1 MRNIRSAC
9 LYAAHNIARWRHDW
23 RIIVFAAVIAIFSY
37 YDMHDL
43 GRLAGRYGATVS
55 IWAVTTCFTPGYMV
69 EMYVLMLGLI
79 FSNAPFYRSSSQF
92 EIVRSGRL
100 AWILG
105 QIIYIMAASLIAV
118 LFVWVTSWAAMLPN
132 LSFSAD
138 WGQVERTLAVGA
150 SLPAD
155 FILHVYFPSAVIEF
169 SPIAVAGYSL
179 LLAWLVGVF
188 VGTMFMFFNKL
199 IGKTASLSVFGFLM
213 FMRFTSMSSGIL
225 TFGMYVSYFSPLN
238 FCNIFASSFFSGN
251 PLLPSMGYCIAVP
264 AVLSVLFCVL
274 SVILFCRQDLNNG
287 EDEGL

>member
-9 LYAAHNIARWRHDW
+9 LYAAYSIARWRHDW
-23 RIIVFAAVIAIFSY
+23 RIILFAAVILVFSY

-55 IWAVTTCFTPGYMV
+55 VWAVTAYFTPGYMID
-69 EMYVLMLGLI
+69 MYVLMLGLI
-79 FSNAPFYRSSSQF
+79 FSNAPFYRNSSQF
-92 EIVRSGRL
+92 EIIRSGRL

-118 LFVWVTSWAAMLPN
+118 LFIWVTSWAAMLPN
-132 LSFSAD
+132 LSFSAE
-138 WGQVERTLAVGA
+138 WGQVEKTLAVGSA
-150 SLPAD
+150 IPAD
-155 FILHVYFPSAVIEF
+155 FTFRVYFPSAITEF

-188 VGTMFMFFNKL
+188 IGAMFMFFNKL

-213 FMRFTSMSSGIL
+213 FMRLTSMSSGIL

-251 PLLPSMGYCIAVP
+251 SLLPSMGYCIAVP
-264 AVLSVLFCVL
+264 AVFAAIFCVL